1 MPRELTWITGVGLG
15 VFTSSFGVTGYSLP
29 FDQLGYWA
37 LRIVTGVP
45 DCLPILGPVL
55 VSLIRGGTS
64 VGQAT
69 LSRFYTVHTL
79 LLPVINIG
87 LPVGAL

>member
-1 MPRELTWITGVGLG
+1 MLVLA
-15 VFTSSFGVTGYSLP
+15 SLP
-29 FDQLGYWA
+29 RRSASLVIHYRSTNLVIGLFVSS
-37 LRIVTGVP
+37 RESP

-87 LPVGAL
+87 LPGGAL